1 MKTKNPAIIWIAAA
15 CAIFLLLVIY
25 LFSLSKKRYDWS
37 ESYYLNDNE
46 PFCISVLADLME
58 GYHPASEFS
67 IMRRSPDTYFDT
79 ASAGD
84 HNYMY
89 VGYSFHMEDTS
100 LSKFL
105 DFIYRGNTAL
115 IAVNSFSDGVRAAL
129 FPGNTE
135 IEEDTDEIYTED
147 DSIEQVIPEDDSLD
161 AYINVSKPSLMRSSV
176 VMNVNLNFTDKNFA
190 STNGYAYTFK
200 ERDIPY
206 AYEWQSFN
214 EEYINAESGAGIA
227 PLGRIS
233 SGGYNFIEIKHGK
246 GNILLFTTPIVLT
259 NYYLIEKE
267 NLEYTAGILSYLP
280 AGDILW
286 DEYSKQNHGYDYSA
300 PESEGPLQFIL
311 SQKALRWG
319 WYTMLAGLL
328 LFIIFRSKRT
338 QQIIPITEPNI
349 NKSLEFVQTIGR
361 MYFMRNDQK
370 KLVQQKMKLFLYYL
384 KDKYKISNTE
394 AADFYATL
402 SMRSQV
408 PADEIQ
414 RIFET
419 HKELENKMQ
428 VSDKE
433 LLHFHEILNTFYKN
447 CK

>member
-46 PFCISVLADLME
+46 PFCISVLADIME
-58 GYHPASEFS
+58 GYHPGSEFS
-67 IMRRSPDTYFDT
+67 ILKRSPDTYFDT
-79 ASAGD
+79 ASAGV

-89 VGYSFHMEDTS
+89 VGRSFHMEDTS

-115 IAVNSFSDGVRAAL
+115 IAVNSFSDEVRAAF
-129 FPGNTE
+129 FPANSE
-135 IEEDTDEIYTED
+135 IEEDTDEMYID
-147 DSIEQVIPEDDSLD
+147 DSTEQFISKDDSLE
-161 AYINVSKPSLMRSSV
+161 AYMIVPSPSLLRSSV

-190 STNGYAYTFK
+190 STNGYPYTFE

-214 EEYINAESGAGIA
+214 EEYINAETEAGIE
-227 PLGRIS
+227 PLGRVS
-233 SGGYNFIEIKHGK
+233 SGGYNFIQIDHGT
-246 GNILLFTTPIVLT
+246 GRILLFTTPIVLT
-259 NYYLIEKE
+259 NYYLIEKD
-267 NLEYTAGILSYLP
+267 NLEYTAGVLSYLP

-286 DEYSKQNHGYDYSA
+286 DEYSKQNHGDDYSA

-384 KDKYKISNTE
+384 KDKYKISNPE
-394 AADFYATL
+394 VADFYTTL
-402 SMRSQV
+402 SMRSQI

-419 HKELENKMQ
+419 YKELENKMQ